1 MTVRSRGLLILAG
14 SLVACAGVYWLI
26 FHVLGNARAPVRVAA
41 YPLAIPLVGA
51 MVGTLELITGVS
63 IRNLDEGWQK
73 LPGYVRVPLALVGSV
88 GFLVALV
95 KLLGF

>member
-1 MTVRSRGLLILAG
+1 MTIRIRGLLIVAG
-14 SLVACAGVYWLI
+14 SLVAGAGVYWLI

-41 YPLAIPLVGA
+41 YPLALPLLGT
-51 MVGTLELITGVS
+51 MVGTLELITGVP
-63 IRNLDEGWQK
+63 IRNLDQGWQK

-88 GFLVALV
+88 AFLVALG